1 MPEETIKAKL
11 KDLNANKY
19 VVPYVPTALS
29 SDAIGLQD
37 GLGLSKPDQVTI
49 VISKD
54 GTLSVSDAVS
64 QDGNKAIIQVRRDT
78 SANFAKEDPVLGEGE
93 WAYVT
98 DLQKVKIGDGAT
110 HFTEL
115 DYLQTD
121 LGITG
126 SGDIVVTTTE
136 ENRYVIS
143 SNLVVTGGND
153 ITATKSGNT
162 ITITSDVAVT
172 NGSGITVSK
181 QGSTYTVSADDTV
194 LRDTDVTGDGV
205 IKEALDGKQNKL
217 INGENIELTDT
228 YGSDPVDKTV
238 SLYRFDRIYK
248 TGGFSTVPSASIAYA
263 MQTYPD
269 EYDGEGFGVFNKEAV
284 YVYLGNVVKSFG
296 LYQGDFT
303 CEAFM
308 KNIDVWTSQGKQ
320 IKDDFTYLQMGTD
333 SSHYYLALGSADQQG
348 VLHVGYK
355 DGASSAVLTSVPV
368 ETFNEHHLAIV
379 RSNGVV
385 SFYLD
390 GSPITLTGEQQQQLP
405 ALSFYTN
412 YGNIQFNMCTRV
424 HGFRISNEAR
434 YSGVFEPEE
443 ESFYKDGTS
452 ARTVISAL
460 VDTSKCATKEEV
472 NAFKTEVHSG
482 YPTKSDLQ
490 AGLNTKQN
498 TLTAGENITIDGN
511 TISAKDTTYTAGAH
525 IYINDA
531 GVISADGP
539 EQDIPQNVYTKD
551 SLVSGDSVAIV
562 PHTNL
567 FVVGTNDESVYH
579 FDKFETQAELWED
592 VVHGYTI
599 TLPADTVSRMSD
611 INSKFG
617 RGSVEIVPST
627 TRYVPL
633 NENSILRNADFTVQ
647 EATID
652 AWVKGPFGAIGL
664 GVQNLYSVINN
675 NNFMVYYYDAGNV
688 QRTTSVTRYVSDI
701 ATKWHHILM
710 QNSVT
715 RQAVEFYLD
724 GVRLITLPHS
734 DLSATYFNFNN
745 LNFFGSSIESNI
757 TRHIDELHIAT
768 IAKYDTETFTSPT
781 EPYELE
787 ENSGKMQI
795 NAVNLV
801 TLSEF
806 SAALSA
812 KQDAGDYATNTALQE
827 GLDTKQP
834 NLTAGEYITINNNV
848 IDVDSAHLIGT
859 AYNKENFKPETNAVT
874 GVQIEF
880 NQPGSKF
887 VIDESTVDAFHLD
900 EDTIENV
907 ASIKG
912 VCSFSKSGTW
922 SMVDGS
928 EHFGKAVCTSIGQG
942 SQITIGNINNL
953 FGGQKSWTIDF
964 KLAIGT
970 NTESSSR
977 TTVTIPLAGNNTLS
991 LYFTKELV
999 YFGGNTYYQ
1008 NMCDGQWHHYA
1019 VVYDYVTKKA
1029 TLFIDGINRLTYIQE
1044 TVSSSSQTVVTF
1056 QFGQDY
1062 YYDVDNGKL
1071 DELRIT
1077 SKVLWDGYSFA
1088 VPTLP
1093 YTDHLD
1099 SQIVE
1104 VSASIDPEIVAT
1116 KEYADTKMDRFS
1128 VGANLQMTEVM
1139 GTKVLNVTLDPTTLA
1154 TKTDLAAKQDQLTA
1168 GDNVTIET
1176 DPVSGDLVISADL
1189 GGSTSFVSKADI
1201 VTTIDATCTDD
1212 QVPSAKALYNILN
1225 DIETQLSDI

>member
-49 VISKD
+49 LISQD

-64 QDGNKAIIQVRRDT
+64 PDGNKATIQVRRDT
-78 SANFAKEDPVLGEGE
+78 SANFANEDPVLGEGE

-98 DLQKVKIGDGAT
+98 DLQKVKIGDGKT

-115 DYLQTD
+115 AYLQTD
-121 LGITG
+121 LI
-126 SGDIVVTTTE
+126 I
-136 ENRYVIS
+136 
-143 SNLVVTGGND
+143 TGGND

-162 ITITSDVAVT
+162 ITITSDVDVT

-181 QGSTYTVSADDTV
+181 QGSTYTVAADNTV
-194 LRDTDVTGDGV
+194 LRDTDLTGDGV
-205 IKEALDGKQNKL
+205 IKVALEGKQNKL

-228 YGSDPVDKTV
+228 VGSDPVDNTV
-238 SLYRFDRIYK
+238 ALYKFDKIYR
-248 TGGFSTVPSASIAYA
+248 TGGFSTVPAASIAYS
-263 MQTYPD
+263 METYPD
-269 EYDGEGFGVFNKEAV
+269 EYDGSGYAVFNKEAI
-284 YVYLGNVVKSFG
+284 YVYLGNVVKSLNIG
-296 LYQGDFT
+296 TGNFT

-308 KNIDVWTSQGKQ
+308 QNIDVWTSQGKQ
-320 IKDDFTYLQMGTD
+320 IKDDFTTLQMGND
-333 SSHYYLALGSADQQG
+333 SSYYSIDLGIANGSG
-348 VLHVGYK
+348 VARVKCSGVESYIE
-355 DGASSAVLTSVPV
+355 TPV
-368 ETFNEHHLAIV
+368 STFAEHHLAIV
-379 RSNGVV
+379 RNEGVV
-385 SFYLD
+385 SFYVD
-390 GSPITLTGEQQQQLP
+390 GQPITVP
-405 ALSFYTN
+405 SSFNVPNLSFYNN
-412 YGNIQFNMCTRV
+412 YGNIKFNMCTRV
-424 HGFRISNEAR
+424 REFRISNVAR
-434 YSGVFEPEE
+434 YTEPFTPDAT
-443 ESFYKDGTS
+443 SFYKDGSFT
-452 ARTVISAL
+452 RTVISAV

-482 YPTKSDLQ
+482 YPTKSDVQ

-498 TLTAGENITIDGN
+498 TLTAGANITISGN
-511 TISAKDTTYTAGAH
+511 TISAKDTTYTAGDN

-531 GVISADGP
+531 GVISAVMP

-579 FDKFETQAELWED
+579 FDTVETQADLWKD

-633 NENSILRNADFTVQ
+633 NENSTLRNADFKVQ

-664 GVQNLYSVINN
+664 GVQNLYSVINS

-734 DLSATYFNFNN
+734 DLSATYFNFNS
-745 LNFFGSSIESNI
+745 LNFFGSSIEANI

-768 IAKYDTETFTSPT
+768 IAKYDTETFLVPT

-787 ENSGKMQI
+787 ENTGKMQV

-801 TLSEF
+801 TQSEL
-806 SAALSA
+806 SAALA
-812 KQDAGDYATNTALQE
+812 EKQDAGDYATNTALQE

-834 NLTAGEYITINNNV
+834 TLTAGEYITINNNV
-848 IDVDSAHLIGT
+848 IDVDSAHLVGT
-859 AYNKENFKPETNAVT
+859 AYNKENFKPETNSVT

-900 EDTIENV
+900 EDNIENV
-907 ASIKG
+907 ASVKG
-912 VCSFSKSGTW
+912 VCSFARSGTW
-922 SMVDGS
+922 SMVEGA
-928 EHFGKAVCTSIGQG
+928 EHFGKAVCTSSGQG

-999 YFGGNTYYQ
+999 YFGGNTYYH

-1019 VVYDYVTKKA
+1019 IVYDYVTKKA
-1029 TLFIDGINRLTYIQE
+1029 TLFIDGINRLKYTQE

-1077 SKVLWDGYSFA
+1077 SKVLWDGYSFV

-1099 SQIVE
+1099 SQVVE

-1128 VGANLQMTEVM
+1128 IGANLQMTDVM
-1139 GTKVLNVTLDPTTLA
+1139 GTKVLNVTLDPATLA

-1168 GDNVTIET
+1168 GNNVTIET
-1176 DPVSGDLVISADL
+1176 DPASGNLVISADL
-1189 GGSTSFVSKADI
+1189 GGSTSFVSKSDI

-1212 QVPSAKALYNILN
+1212 QVPSAKALYSLLN
-1225 DIETQLSDI
+1225 DIETQLADI

>member
-11 KDLNANKY
+11 KDLNVNKY

-49 VISKD
+49 LISQD
-54 GTLSVSDAVS
+54 GTLSVSDSVS
-64 QDGNKAIIQVRRDT
+64 PDGNKATIQVRRDT
-78 SANFAKEDPVLGEGE
+78 AANFAAEDPVLKAGE

-98 DLQKVKIGDGAT
+98 DLQKVKIGDGET

-121 LGITG
+121 LSITG
-126 SGDIVVTTTE
+126 SGDIVVTTPE
-136 ENRYVIS
+136 ENHYVIS

-153 ITATKSGNT
+153 ITATKEGNT
-162 ITITSDVAVT
+162 ITITSNVDVT

-181 QGSTYTVSADDTV
+181 QGSTYTVEADNTV
-194 LRDTDVTGDGV
+194 LRDTDMTGDGV
-205 IKEALDGKQNKL
+205 IKVALDGKQNKL

-228 YGSDPVDKTV
+228 VGSDPVDNTV

-248 TGGFSTVPSASIAYA
+248 TGGFSTVPSASIAYTL
-263 MQTYPD
+263 QTYPD

-284 YVYLGNVVKSFG
+284 YVYLGNVVKSFN

-308 KNIDVWTSQGKQ
+308 KNIDVWTSQGKG
-320 IKDDFTYLQMGTD
+320 IKDDWTTLQIGSD
-333 SSHYYLALGSADQQG
+333 SYNYTLDLGVQNGEG
-348 VLHVGYK
+348 VVRAGYK
-355 DGASSAVLTSVPV
+355 NGATSIYVGTMAVS
-368 ETFNEHHLAIV
+368 TFQEHHLAIV
-379 RSNGVV
+379 RKEGVV
-385 SFYLD
+385 TFYVDGAVMTLSSVDPIPNISF
-390 GSPITLTGEQQQQLP
+390 S
-405 ALSFYTN
+405 TN

-424 HGFRISNEAR
+424 HGFRISNVAR
-434 YSGVFEPEE
+434 YEE
-443 ESFYKDGTS
+443 AFTPDESSYYKDGSS

-460 VDTSKCATKEEV
+460 VDTSKCATKAEV
-472 NAFKTEVHSG
+472 DAFKAEVHSG

-490 AGLNTKQN
+490 SGLNTKQN
-498 TLTAGENITIDGN
+498 TLTAGANITITGN

-525 IYINDA
+525 VYINDA

-551 SLVSGDSVAIV
+551 SLVSGTSVAIV
-562 PHTNL
+562 PHANK
-567 FVVGTNDESVYH
+567 FVVGANDESVYH
-579 FDKFETQAELWED
+579 FDKFETQADLWED
-592 VVHGYTI
+592 AIHGYTL
-599 TLPADTVSRMSD
+599 TLTEDMTSRMAD
-611 INSKFG
+611 VDSKFG
-617 RGSVEIVPST
+617 RGSVDITPSA
-627 TRYVPL
+627 TRYIPL
-633 NENSILRNADFTVQ
+633 NENSVLRNADFTVQ

-652 AWVKGPFGAIGL
+652 AWVKGQFGAIGL
-664 GVQNLYSVINN
+664 GVQNLYSVINS

-688 QRTTSVTRYVSDI
+688 LRTTSVTRYVSDI
-701 ATKWHHILM
+701 ETKWHHILM
-710 QNSVT
+710 QNSIT
-715 RQAVEFYLD
+715 RSAVEFYLD
-724 GVRLITLPHS
+724 GTKLITLPHS
-734 DLSATYFNFNN
+734 NLSATYFNFNN
-745 LNFFGSSIESNI
+745 LNFFGSSTEANVV
-757 TRHIDELHIAT
+757 RHVDELHIAT
-768 IAKYDTETFTSPT
+768 IAKYNTDTFAEHD

-787 ENSGKMQI
+787 ENSGKMQV

-801 TLSEF
+801 TQSDF
-806 SAALSA
+806 ASALST
-812 KQDAGDYATNTALQE
+812 KQDAGDYATNSALQS

-834 NLTAGEYITINNNV
+834 TLTAGEYITINNNV

-859 AYNKENFKPETNAVT
+859 AYNKENFKPETNSVT
-874 GVQIEF
+874 GVQVEF
-880 NQPGSKF
+880 NQPGAKF
-887 VIDESTVDAFHLD
+887 VIDEDTVDAFHFD
-900 EDTIENV
+900 EDDVANV
-907 ASIKG
+907 ASVKN

-922 SMVDGS
+922 AMVEGA
-928 EHFGKAVCTSIGQG
+928 EHFNNAVCTSIGQG
-942 SQITIGNINNL
+942 SQITIGNITNL

-964 KLAIGT
+964 KLSIGT
-970 NTESSSR
+970 NTETYAR
-977 TTVTIPLAGNNTLS
+977 TMVSIPLAGNNTLS

-999 YFGGNTYYQ
+999 YFGGNTYYH

-1029 TLFIDGINRLTYIQE
+1029 TLFIDGINRLIYTQE

-1056 QFGQDY
+1056 KFGQDY

-1071 DELRIT
+1071 DEVRIT
-1077 SKVLWDGYSFA
+1077 KKALWDGYSFA
-1088 VPTLP
+1088 VPAAP

-1128 VGANLQMTEVM
+1128 PGANLQMTEVM

-1154 TKTDLAAKQDQLTA
+1154 TKSELAAKQDQLTA

-1176 DPVSGDLVISADL
+1176 DAQTGNLVISADL
-1189 GGSTSFVSKADI
+1189 GGSTNFVSKDDI
-1201 VTTIDATCTDD
+1201 VTTIDAQSTDD
-1212 QVPSAKALYNILN
+1212 QVPSAKAIYTILN